1 MNKLFKGREAFLSGR
16 CNKHDYIGKMD
27 DIHSILFE
35 YSEYIGG
42 TNISSIEIVDE
53 DVIMTFRDSGIRF
66 KCVKHDSRLAPIDML
81 NFGTYEKAELSMQ
94 LKMIGEYDTV
104 LDVGGNFGWYAMS
117 VAKHR
122 SHSHVFC
129 FEPVPK
135 SYSYLNENIKLNNLS
150 NISTFDFG
158 FSDIEGS
165 FDFYYDPTLS
175 VNASLA
181 NTSGNKETERV
192 VCNVRRL
199 DDFRKEHSDKVD
211 FIKCDVEGA
220 ELFVFKGGADL
231 IKNDCPI
238 VFAEMLIKWSAKFNY
253 HPNDIISFFSELGYL
268 CFTLC
273 GENLKPVITVDEN
286 TIETNFFFLHKEKHS
301 SHIKKFNIN

>member
-1 MNKLFKGREAFLSGR
+1 MNKLFRNRNEYLSDGCSKR
-16 CNKHDYIGKMD
+16 DYIDKMD
-27 DIHSILFE
+27 DVHSVLFD
-35 YSEYIGG
+35 YSEYIGS
-42 TNISSIEIVDE
+42 TNISSIEIID
-53 DVIMTFRDSGIRF
+53 DSVIMTFRDSGIRF
-66 KCVKHDSRLAPIDML
+66 KCVKFDKRLAPIDTL
-81 NFGTYEKAELSMQ
+81 NFGSYEKADLSMQ
-94 LKMIGEYDTV
+94 LKMIGERDTV
-104 LDVGGNFGWYAMS
+104 FDIGGNLGWYAIHI
-117 VAKHR
+117 AKRRPR
-122 SHSHVFC
+122 SRILC
-129 FEPVPK
+129 FEPLPK

-158 FSDIEGS
+158 FSDTEGA
-165 FDFYYDPTLS
+165 FDFYYDPSLS

-181 NTSGNKETERV
+181 NMSGSKETENITCIV
-192 VCNVRRL
+192 KRL
-199 DDFRKEHSDKVD
+199 DDFRKEHKVD

-273 GENLKPVITVDEN
+273 GGNLKPVTVVDEN
-286 TIETNFFFLHKEKHS
+286 TIETNFFFLHKENHS
-301 SHIKKFNIN
+301 LQIKRFIIN